1 MMNYLSKIQ
10 KCYIDFLKIM
20 LFTYAYKYVWIC
32 KANKNVERIM
42 PLKVKK
48 HAKLIKKKLK

>member
-1 MMNYLSKIQ
+1 
-10 KCYIDFLKIM
+10 M